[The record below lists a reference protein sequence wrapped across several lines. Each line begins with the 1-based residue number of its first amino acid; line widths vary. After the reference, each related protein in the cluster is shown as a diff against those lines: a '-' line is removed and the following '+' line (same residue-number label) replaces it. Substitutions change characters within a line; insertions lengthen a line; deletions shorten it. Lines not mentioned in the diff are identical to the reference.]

1 MSTATATAPFTQP
14 RRRLRVG
21 ARILGSKLA
30 GALTYPHGADRYAEI
45 LRPVFSLSEPR
56 AEVVDVCRPAAEMV
70 GLTLRPNNNWDGFRA
85 GQFANVGVEID
96 GRRHTR
102 CYSPSRSAHDPE
114 LIELTIRAHPGGLV
128 SNHLAEHAHEGMVVR
143 LSEPQ
148 GEFHLP
154 DARPARMTLISGG
167 SGITPVISMLRTLR
181 DEGSDARAT
190 FIHYAR
196 SADHVPYRDELA
208 EIERRLPG
216 VRVAI
221 AHTRDGDA
229 ELAGHFGPAHLAALG
244 VDPAESDAFVCGPAA
259 LIDGA
264 RDAWEAA
271 GAAERFHSESFV
283 LPSFS
288 PSDTETADATVSFA
302 GSGVE
307 VENDGRTLLEQA
319 EAAGLS
325 PAHGCR
331 MGICHSCTCRIASGA
346 VRDVR
351 SGEVKE
357 LVDSE
362 AQICVSV
369 PVSDIEL
376 EI

>member
-1 MSTATATAPFTQP
+1 MTSTTLTPPFA
-14 RRRLRVG
+14 RRSRRSLGTRV
-21 ARILGSKLA
+21 LGSKLL

-45 LRPVFSLSEPR
+45 LRPVLSLSEPR
-56 AEVVDVCRPAAEMV
+56 AEVVEVRTPAAEMV

-85 GQFANVGVEID
+85 GQFARVAVEID
-96 GRRHTR
+96 GRWHTR

-114 LIELTIRAHPGGLV
+114 LIELTIRVHPEGLV
-128 SNHLAEHAHEGMVVR
+128 SRHLRDHASEGMVVK

-148 GEFHLP
+148 GEFHIP
-154 DARPARMTLISGG
+154 DERPRRMVLISGG

-181 DEGSDARAT
+181 DEGSDAEAT
-190 FIHYAR
+190 FVHYAR
-196 SADHVPYRDELA
+196 SAEHVPYRDELA

-221 AHTRDGDA
+221 AHTRDDEA

-244 VDPAESDAFVCGPAA
+244 VDPAASDGFVCGPSA

-264 RDAWEAA
+264 REVWNAA
-271 GAAERFHSESFV
+271 GAGERFHSESFV

-288 PSDTETADATVSFA
+288 PGDAETADATVSFA

-307 VENDGRTLLEQA
+307 IENDGRTLLEQA
-319 EAAGLS
+319 EAAGLTPKS
-325 PAHGCR
+325 GCR
-331 MGICHSCTCRIASGA
+331 MGICHSCTCRVASGA
-346 VRDVR
+346 VRDIR
-351 SGEVKE
+351 SGAVTE
-357 LVDSE
+357 LVDTE
-362 AQICVSV
+362 TQICISV

-376 EI
+376 NI

>member
-1 MSTATATAPFTQP
+1 MGGS
-14 RRRLRVG
+14 RRRR
-21 ARILGSKLA
+21 
-30 GALTYPHGADRYAEI
+30 AL
-45 LRPVFSLSEPR
+45 
-56 AEVVDVCRPAAEMV
+56 
-70 GLTLRPNNNWDGFRA
+70 
-85 GQFANVGVEID
+85 
-96 GRRHTR
+96 
-102 CYSPSRSAHDPE
+102 
-114 LIELTIRAHPGGLV
+114 
-128 SNHLAEHAHEGMVVR
+128 
-143 LSEPQ
+143 
-148 GEFHLP
+148 
-154 DARPARMTLISGG
+154 
-167 SGITPVISMLRTLR
+167 
-181 DEGSDARAT
+181 
-190 FIHYAR
+190 
-196 SADHVPYRDELA
+196 
-208 EIERRLPG
+208 
-216 VRVAI
+216 
-221 AHTRDGDA
+221 
-229 ELAGHFGPAHLAALG
+229 
-244 VDPAESDAFVCGPAA
+244 
-259 LIDGA
+259 
-264 RDAWEAA
+264 
-271 GAAERFHSESFV
+271 HSESFV